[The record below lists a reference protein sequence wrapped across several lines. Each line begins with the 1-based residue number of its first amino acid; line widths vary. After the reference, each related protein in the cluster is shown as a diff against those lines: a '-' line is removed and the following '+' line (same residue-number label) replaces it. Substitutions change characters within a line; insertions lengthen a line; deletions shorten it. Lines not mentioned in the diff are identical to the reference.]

1 MAARNDNKRDQ
12 KDSNRPLDAA
22 PPGSERYRDEQR
34 DDAGPQYA
42 GGDWEQADSRN
53 TRRLEPEQ
61 VRVEDEAFP
70 DVESGGERAG
80 MDRGRLP
87 RKDRGREPG

>member
-1 MAARNDNKRDQ
+1 MAAQNDNKRDQ
-12 KDSNRPLDAA
+12 KASK
-22 PPGSERYRDEQR
+22 PGTERHRDEQR

-53 TRRLEPEQ
+53 RLEPEQ
-61 VRVEDEAFP
+61 PRVEDEPFP
-70 DVESGGERAG
+70 DVEGGGERAG
-80 MDRGRLP
+80 MERGRLP